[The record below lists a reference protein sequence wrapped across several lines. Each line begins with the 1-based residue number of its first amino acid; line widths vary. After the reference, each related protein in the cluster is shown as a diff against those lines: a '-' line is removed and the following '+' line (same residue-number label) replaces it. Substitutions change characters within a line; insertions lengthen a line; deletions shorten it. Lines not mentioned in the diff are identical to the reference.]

1 MMTTAS
7 DTSETACPPIDFG
20 DLKSEC
26 VAPRPSIMG
35 QHKNPLTIL
44 RLSAKGILRGLLTTF
59 SYFRR
64 PSTVVTQQYPEN
76 RETLEMFDRYRGR
89 LELIHDEEGQHAC
102 TGCQICDR
110 LCPNGSIIV
119 TKDKKN
125 EATGKPALDQF
136 IWRQDTCT
144 FCNICVLVCP
154 FDALEMTGDFESSVY
169 DRRLLVFN
177 LNEYAGPT
185 ADQLEKLDDPELAKA
200 QMRPME
206 KYQGPIPMC
215 GAEMDGIPKLDVENS
230 TDV

>member
-1 MMTTAS
+1 MATT
-7 DTSETACPPIDFG
+7 TPVPTETECPPIDFG
-20 DLKSEC
+20 ELKSEC

-35 QHKNPLTIL
+35 QKRGLRSIL
-44 RLSAKGILRGLLTTF
+44 WLSFKGIARGLLTTL

-76 RETLEMFDRYRGR
+76 RETLEMFERYRGR
-89 LELIHDEEGQHAC
+89 LSLIHNEEGEHGC
-102 TGCQICDR
+102 TACQICER
-110 LCPNGSIIV
+110 LCPNASIII

-154 FDALEMTGDFESSVY
+154 FDTLEMTGDFESSVF

-185 ADQLEKLDDPELAKA
+185 AGQHDKLEDDELAKS
-200 QMRPME
+200 QMKPMK
-206 KYQGPIPMC
+206 KYQGPVPMC
-215 GAEMDGIPKLDVENS
+215 GGEMDGIPKLDVEKP

>member
-1 MMTTAS
+1 MATTTP
-7 DTSETACPPIDFG
+7 DPTETDSPPMDFG

-35 QHKNPLTIL
+35 QNRRVPSIL
-44 RLSAKGILRGLLTTF
+44 WLSFKGIVRGLLTTL

-76 RETLEMFDRYRGR
+76 RETLKMFERYRGR
-89 LELIHDEEGQHAC
+89 LSLINNEDGHHGC
-102 TGCQICDR
+102 TGCQICER

-125 EATGKPALDQF
+125 EATGKPSLDQF

-154 FDALEMTGDFESSVY
+154 FDTLEMTGDFESSVY

-185 ADQLEKLDDPELAKA
+185 ANQLEKLDDEELAKS
-200 QMRPME
+200 QMKPME
-206 KYQGPIPMC
+206 KYHGPVPMC
-215 GAEMDGIPKLDVENS
+215 GGEMDGIPKLDIEKS

>member
-1 MMTTAS
+1 MSTTVS
-7 DTSETACPPIDFG
+7 DPKETACPPIDFG
-20 DLKSEC
+20 DLTSQC

-35 QHKNPLTIL
+35 QHKSLLTIL
-44 RLSAKGILRGLLTTF
+44 WLSAKGIIRGLLTTF

-76 RETLEMFDRYRGR
+76 RESLEMFERYRGR
-89 LELIHDEEGQHAC
+89 LELTHDEDGQHAC

-185 ADQLEKLDDPELAKA
+185 AGQLEKLGDKELATA
-200 QMRPME
+200 QMKPMQ
-206 KYQGPIPMC
+206 KYHGPIPMC
-215 GAEMDGIPKLDVENS
+215 GGEMDGIPKLDVEKS

>member
-1 MMTTAS
+1 MSTTAS
-7 DTSETACPPIDFG
+7 DPKKQDCPPIDFG
-20 DLKSEC
+20 DLTSQR

-35 QHKNPLTIL
+35 QHKNLLTIL
-44 RLSAKGILRGLLTTF
+44 WLSAKGILRGLLTTL

-76 RETLEMFDRYRGR
+76 RESLKMFERYRGR
-89 LELIHDEEGQHAC
+89 LELIHNEDGRHGC
-102 TGCQICDR
+102 TGCQICER
-110 LCPNGSIIV
+110 LCPNGSIII

-125 EATGKPALDQF
+125 EATGKPALEQF

-154 FDALEMTGDFESSVY
+154 FDTLEMTGDFESSVY

-185 ADQLEKLDDPELAKA
+185 ADQLKKLDDSELAQS
-200 QMRPME
+200 QMQPMD
-206 KYQGPIPMC
+206 KYHGPIPMC
-215 GAEMDGIPKLDVENS
+215 GVEMDGIPRLNVEKS

>member
-1 MMTTAS
+1 MVTTTP
-7 DTSETACPPIDFG
+7 DPTETDCPPIDFG
-20 DLKSEC
+20 ELKSQC

-35 QHKNPLTIL
+35 QNRRLPSIL
-44 RLSAKGILRGLLTTF
+44 WLSFKGIVRGLLTTL

-76 RETLEMFDRYRGR
+76 RETLEMFERYRGR
-89 LELIHDEEGQHAC
+89 LSLIHNEDGQHGC
-102 TGCQICDR
+102 TGCQICER

-125 EATGKPALDQF
+125 EATGKPSLDQF

-154 FDALEMTGDFESSVY
+154 FDTLEMTGDFESSVF

-185 ADQLEKLDDPELAKA
+185 ANQLEKLGDEELANA
-200 QMRPME
+200 QMKPMK
-206 KYQGPIPMC
+206 KYQGPVPMC
-215 GAEMDGIPKLDVENS
+215 GGEMDGIPKLDIEKS

>member
-1 MMTTAS
+1 MTTTTS
-7 DTSETACPPIDFG
+7 DQANIESPPMDFG
-20 DLKSEC
+20 DLKSQC

-35 QHKNPLTIL
+35 RRRSLSGIL
-44 RLSAKGILRGLLTTF
+44 WLSAKGILRGLLTTL

-76 RETLEMFDRYRGR
+76 RDTLQMFERYRGR
-89 LELIHDEEGQHAC
+89 LSLIHNEDGEHGC
-102 TGCQICDR
+102 TGCQICER

-154 FDALEMTGDFESSVY
+154 FDTLEMTGDFESSVY

-185 ADQLEKLDDPELAKA
+185 ADQLEKLGDEELAKA
-200 QMRPME
+200 QMKPMK
-206 KYQGPIPMC
+206 KYQGPVPMC
-215 GAEMDGIPKLDVENS
+215 GGELDGIPKLDTGKS
-230 TDV
+230 DDA

>member
-1 MMTTAS
+1 MVTTEPVQC
-7 DTSETACPPIDFG
+7 ETDAPPIDFG
-20 DLKSEC
+20 GLKSDC
-26 VAPRPSIMG
+26 IAPRPSIMG
-35 QHKNPLTIL
+35 QKRSLRSIL
-44 RLSAKGILRGLLTTF
+44 WLSAKGIVRGLLTTL

-76 RETLEMFDRYRGR
+76 RDTLEMFERYRGR
-89 LELIHDEEGQHAC
+89 LSLIHNEEGQHGC
-102 TGCQICDR
+102 TGCQICER

-125 EATGKPALDQF
+125 EATGKPSLDQF

-154 FDALEMTGDFESSVY
+154 FDTLEMTGDFESSVF

-185 ADQLEKLDDPELAKA
+185 ADQLEKLDDDELAKA
-200 QMRPME
+200 QMKPME
-206 KYQGPIPMC
+206 KFQGPVPMC
-215 GAEMDGIPKLDVENS
+215 GHEMDGIPALDQEKS
-230 TDV
+230 SDV